1 MLRQTKGLVW
11 SSCSISK
18 EVPHLMPVKVYL
30 AGPEVFL
37 PNAREM
43 LDAKAQLARQAGFIP
58 LSPGD
63 LHIPPAETKI
73 DHGCNINAVDEQMMM
88 EADAIIANLT
98 PFRGI
103 AADTGT
109 SYELGFMCAL
119 GKPVFGY
126 TNVAANHF
134 TRIMRHYGQ
143 VATQDET
150 GRYRGEDGL
159 SIENFDMAD
168 NLMLHGGIIR
178 RGGVVVVGDAPANA
192 LYTNL
197 DAFKECLRHAVDALL
212 KQTDRQDGVTS

>member
-1 MLRQTKGLVW
+1 MKFPMTKK
-11 SSCSISK
+11 I
-18 EVPHLMPVKVYL
+18 YL

-43 LDAKAQLARQAGFIP
+43 LDLKAALAREAGFMP

-63 LHIPPAETKI
+63 LEIPPADTKTG
-73 DHGCNINAVDEQMMM
+73 HGCNINAVDERMML
-88 EADAIIANLT
+88 EADAVIANLT

-119 GKPVFGY
+119 GKPVFAY

-134 TRIMRHYGQ
+134 TRIKAQYNG
-143 VATQDET
+143 VAAIDET
-150 GRYRGEDGL
+150 GRYRGPDGL

-168 NLMLHGGIIR
+168 NLMLHGGILR
-178 RGGVVVVGDAPANA
+178 RGGVVIVGNAPEEA
-192 LYTNL
+192 LYTDL
-197 DAFKECLRHAVDALL
+197 EAYKRCLAAAAEQLL
-212 KQTDRQDGVTS
+212 TQTDPDRTNLLETPS

>member
-1 MLRQTKGLVW
+1 
-11 SSCSISK
+11 
-18 EVPHLMPVKVYL
+18 MPIKIYL

-37 PNAREM
+37 PNARDM
-43 LDAKAQLARQAGFIP
+43 LDEKAELVRQAGHIP

-63 LHIPPAETKI
+63 LQIPPADTKRG
-73 DHGCNINAVDEQMMM
+73 HGCNINAIDEQMMQ

-119 GKPVFGY
+119 EKPVFAY

-134 TRIMRHYGQ
+134 SRIMNYYDG

-150 GRYRGEDGL
+150 GRYRGADGV

-178 RGGVVVVGDAPANA
+178 RGGAVVVGDAPADA
-192 LYTNL
+192 LYTDL
-197 DAFKECLRHAVDALL
+197 TAFKQCLALAVQKLAFKKD
-212 KQTDRQDGVTS
+212 

>member
-1 MLRQTKGLVW
+1 M
-11 SSCSISK
+11 S
-18 EVPHLMPVKVYL
+18 VKIYL

-43 LDAKAQLARQAGFIP
+43 LDAKADLARQAGFTP

-63 LHIPPAETKI
+63 LEIPPADTKI
-73 DHGCNINAVDEQMMM
+73 GHGCNINAIDEQMML
-88 EADAIIANLT
+88 EADAVIANLT

-119 GKPVFGY
+119 GKPVFAY
-126 TNVAANHF
+126 TNIAANHF
-134 TRIMRHYGQ
+134 TRILGHYGE

-150 GRYRGEDGL
+150 GRYRGPDGL

-168 NLMLHGGIIR
+168 NLMLHGGIVR
-178 RGGVVVVGDAPANA
+178 RGGAVVVGDTPADA
-192 LYTNL
+192 IYTDL
-197 DAFKECLRHAVDALL
+197 TAFRECLRRAAETLL
-212 KQTDRQDGVTS
+212 KKTA